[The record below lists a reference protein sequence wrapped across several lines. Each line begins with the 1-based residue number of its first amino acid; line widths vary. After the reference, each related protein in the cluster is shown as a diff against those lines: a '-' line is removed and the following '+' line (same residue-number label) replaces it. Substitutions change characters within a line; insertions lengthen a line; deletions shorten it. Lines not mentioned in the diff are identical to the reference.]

1 MNKTFT
7 YNGVVVGTYSVE
19 QIYNVDISVGKENI
33 VKYCRD
39 NNITAIYL
47 TIHKETPAVEVLSL
61 IKEIPHVFFNI
72 QWDGG
77 NILL

>member
-7 YNGVVVGTYSVE
+7 YNGIDVGTYSAE

-33 VKYCRD
+33 IKYCRD
-39 NNITAIYL
+39 NNITAVYL
-47 TIHKETPAVEVLSL
+47 TIHKNTSAIEVLSL
-61 IKEIPHVFFNI
+61 IKEIAHIFFVI
-72 QWDGG
+72 EWDGG